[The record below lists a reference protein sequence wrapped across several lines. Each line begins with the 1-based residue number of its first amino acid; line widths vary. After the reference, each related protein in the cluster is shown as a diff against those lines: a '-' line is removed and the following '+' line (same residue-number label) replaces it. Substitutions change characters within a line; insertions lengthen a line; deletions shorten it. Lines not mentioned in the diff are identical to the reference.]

1 MAFAGF
7 DYFENRITG
16 NCPGNY
22 SCEDTYQVL
31 SLVRAFDPAKA
42 AICVP
47 TPAEVNALADI
58 KPIAQHNLIP
68 GMIQELP
75 QYLSLAAVTPAA
87 LVFDRG
93 DITEYTKQV
102 LEWWRTNSPT
112 IPSWA
117 LAARIVFSLQC
128 SSAASERVFS
138 LVENLYGPE
147 QRSTL
152 ADQIQGAAML
162 NYNKRIIG

>member
-102 LEWWRTNSPT
+102 LEWWRTNYTKQVLEWWRTNSPT

-117 LAARIVFSLQC
+117 LAARIVFSL
-128 SSAASERVFS
+128 
-138 LVENLYGPE
+138 
-147 QRSTL
+147 
-152 ADQIQGAAML
+152 ADQLQGAAML